1 MEFNAVKTYIV
12 CTVLVL
18 LEINVQG
25 KGLSPYQYG
34 LAEAKT
40 GEERYWAIYRTHADA
55 VKQNTTVDYSGIKQ
69 LNIEIPENARRIP
82 LCEQTDFSGLKLTV
96 SNTKRR
102 DFTLF
107 YYEKTVTEID
117 VDKECFTTY
126 SFEAYPELRTGC
138 VLLIVEDKNP
148 WVENR
153 IGFNYGA
160 TRRDVLLLRN
170 GKAVNKTISPYDNE
184 YSSPR
189 CYFIKT
195 SENRKFFKNIE
206 FDRDESSTMKTFLLN
221 VKNLNNLEISGI
233 TVKTPNR
240 DDWYADAIITVE
252 GCTNLSMC
260 DIKIENT
267 YSQKNQFGYAFALGN
282 IWNATISKVTAVAE
296 WGVFGCSNI
305 NKATLTDCYINRFD
319 LHCYG
324 KDYYFRNCTILDEI
338 PISSMFVEMKFEKC
352 TFETAYPCEYR
363 YDYNA
368 YTPFNLIFNRCTFKM
383 DKKHNF
389 IVFISKLSDERNS
402 RKELHLKCL
411 PNICIKKSVIELDED
426 VDKLDIIHVGEN
438 LYKSSLGYITSIEI
452 RDLTLRGAET
462 NVNLVTNNVETLF
475 PVNVTIKRFKYKGRA
490 TPSLKINL
498 NYYNPANTRLKAS
511 RLNFKI
517 DEE

>member
-12 CTVLVL
+12 CAVLVL
-18 LEINVQG
+18 LEISVQG

-55 VKQNTTVDYSGIKQ
+55 VKQNTTVDYTGIKQ
-69 LNIEIPENARRIP
+69 LNIEIPEKARRIP

-170 GKAVNKTISPYDNE
+170 GKAVNKTISPYDND

-240 DDWYADAIITVE
+240 DDWYADAVITAE
-252 GCTNLSMC
+252 GCTNLTLR
-260 DIKIENT
+260 DINVNNT
-267 YSQKNQFGYAFALGN
+267 YSQKSKFGYAFAFGN
-282 IWNATISKVTAVAE
+282 IWNLNISKINAVAA

-324 KDYYFRNCTILDEI
+324 RDYFLRRCIILDEM
-338 PISSMFVEMKFEKC
+338 PISSMFGEMRFEKC
-352 TFETAYPCEYR
+352 VFETAYPCEYR

-368 YTPFNLIFNRCTFKM
+368 YTPFNLVYDNCTFKM

-389 IVFISKLSDERNS
+389 IVYISKLSNECNT
-402 RKELHLKCL
+402 RKELYTKCL
-411 PNICIKKSVIELDED
+411 PNLTMRNCKVELGDD
-426 VDKLDIIHVGEN
+426 VDKWDIIRIGEN
-438 LYKSSLGYITSIEI
+438 LYKPSLGHITNIEI
-452 RDLTLRGAET
+452 RNLTVTGTKA
-462 NVNLVTNNVETLF
+462 NVNLVTNNTETLS
-475 PVNVTIKRFKYKGRA
+475 PVQVSIKNVKYKGGEQP
-490 TPSLKINL
+490 TLKINL
-498 NYYNPANTRLKAS
+498 NNNHPANVSVKTNRLK
-511 RLNFKI
+511 LNLEK
-517 DEE
+517 

>member
-1 MEFNAVKTYIV
+1 MPKSFLLILFFVNSFICSLAKTI
-12 CTVLVL
+12 
-18 LEINVQG
+18 
-25 KGLSPYQYG
+25 SPYDYG
-34 LAEAKT
+34 LQEAKN
-40 GEERYWAIYRTHADA
+40 GEERYWAIYNTHLEAI
-55 VKQNTTVDYSGIKQ
+55 KQNATVNYSGIKQ

-82 LCEQTDFSGLKLTV
+82 ISEETDFCGLRLSV
-96 SNTKRR
+96 SNTKRK

-107 YYEKTVTEID
+107 YYEKEVSEID
-117 VDKECFTTY
+117 VSKDCFTTY
-126 SFEAYPELRTGC
+126 SFEEYPELRTGS
-138 VLLIVEDKNP
+138 VLLIVEDSNP
-148 WVENR
+148 WVEKR

-160 TRRDVLLLRN
+160 TRRDILLLKN
-170 GKAVNKTISPYDNE
+170 GRSVNKTISPYDNDN
-184 YSSPR
+184 SLPR
-189 CYFIKT
+189 CYYVRTTEK
-195 SENRKFFKNIE
+195 KKYFKNIE
-206 FDRDESSTMKTFLLN
+206 LVREESSTRKTFLLN
-221 VKNLNNLEISGI
+221 AKNLNNLEISGI
-233 TVKTPNR
+233 NIKTPYR

-252 GCTNLSMC
+252 GCTNLTMR

-282 IWNATISKVTAVAE
+282 IWNATISKVNAVAE

-338 PISSMFVEMKFEKC
+338 PISSMFGEMKFEKC

-368 YTPFNLIFNRCTFKM
+368 YTPFNLIFERCTFKM

-411 PNICIKKSVIELDED
+411 PNICIKKSFIELDDD
-426 VDKLDIIHVGEN
+426 VDKFDIIHVGEN

-452 RDLTLRGAET
+452 RDLKVRGAEAK
-462 NVNLVTNNVETLF
+462 VNLVTNNVETLS
-475 PVNVTIKRFKYKGRA
+475 PVNVTIKRFKYAGKEP
-490 TPSLKINL
+490 PSLKINL
-498 NYYNPANTRLKAS
+498 NKNNPVNTRLKAS
-511 RLNFKI
+511 RLNFNI
-517 DEE
+517 EE